1 MFLLYLEIPV
11 IPMIPVEMNND
22 TELEM
27 VGNDGREKDTGVKKW
42 KKEQKQSYS
51 VHSKS
56 YICA

>member
-42 KKEQKQSYS
+42 KKEQK
-51 VHSKS
+51 
-56 YICA
+56 